1 MGRNTRFPILVQL
14 LPKNDPRHKRWIRS
28 LRKRP
33 PPWDK
38 GKSKETDSRVKKIS
52 DTFKRKKID
61 NFSRWREEMK
71 KTGKIRGSYPDFVKS
86 KELAF
91 LIGISLGDGNIQ
103 SFPRTDRLI
112 VSLNTKYPALINYV
126 ALVMSKIFEK
136 EATVKKVKKSN
147 CIRVWVYQKSI
158 SKRLGIPAGDR
169 RKSILEI
176 PDWIWDSNDFLIW
189 YLKGLF
195 EAEGSLSI
203 HLPSC
208 TYNFAFSNRNGK
220 LLDNVKRGLIKLGF
234 HPEVRN
240 NAIRLRKKA
249 EVECFRKLI
258 CFREFSA
265 G

>member
-1 MGRNTRFPILVQL
+1 VGRNTRFPILVQL

-38 GKSKETDSRVKKIS
+38 G
-52 DTFKRKKID
+52 
-61 NFSRWREEMK
+61 
-71 KTGKIRGSYPDFVKS
+71 
-86 KELAF
+86 
-91 LIGISLGDGNIQ
+91 
-103 SFPRTDRLI
+103 
-112 VSLNTKYPALINYV
+112 
-126 ALVMSKIFEK
+126 
-136 EATVKKVKKSN
+136 KSN

>member
-1 MGRNTRFPILVQL
+1 MGKNVNFPVLVQL
-14 LPKNDPRHKRWIRS
+14 LPQSDPRHKKWIKS

-38 GKSKETDSRVKKIS
+38 GKRKETDLRVKKIS

-61 NFSRWREEMK
+61 NFSKWREEMK
-71 KTGKIRGSYPDFVKS
+71 RIGKIRSYYPDFVKS
-86 KELAF
+86 NDLAF
-91 LIGISLGDGNIQ
+91 LIGITLGDGNIQ
-103 SFPRTDRLI
+103 SFPRTDRLLI
-112 VSLNTKYPALINYV
+112 SLNVKYPTLFNYV

-136 EATVKKVKKSN
+136 EAVIKKVKGSN
-147 CIRVWVYQKSI
+147 CMRVWVYQKNI
-158 SKRLGIPAGDR
+158 SNRLGIPSGDR

-176 PDWIWDSNDFLIW
+176 PDWIWGSNDLLIW

-208 TYNFAFSNRNGK
+208 TYNFAFSNRNEK
-220 LLDNVKRGLIKLGF
+220 LLDNVKRGLVKLGF
-234 HPEVRN
+234 HPEVRS

-258 CFREFSA
+258 CFRKYNA